1 MMDTAVTHQELSES
15 TWPIA
20 SIFFNST
27 ILAYPGSIVN
37 HLAETSTNNKQ
48 HLVLVAMFLTTEFS
62 VNSTVHTTGFENS
75 ILTVVENMV
84 KS

>member
-1 MMDTAVTHQELSES
+1 MPLAANELTMLSSKGLLQNQVEELEISLDHLKLNQGGCMMDTAVTHQELSES

-37 HLAETSTNNKQ
+37 HLAETSTNNK
-48 HLVLVAMFLTTEFS
+48 
-62 VNSTVHTTGFENS
+62 
-75 ILTVVENMV
+75 
-84 KS
+84 